1 MDLVYRRYKRDGHFC
16 SKGRNSRICKGDSGG
31 PLFCTSNN
39 KELVSSYN
47 SLSKMART
55 VWDKILSNWQ
65 HKLQESLLNYP
76 FFQRWLAFDQF
87 KNLSFGAELQ
97 KPTLFGVTSIGGDCG
112 NRGSKYPDLFSDVRI
127 PDVSDWIKNVTE
139 IESHITTTKTMCE
152 KLEIYFGVNPFGV
165 NGFYNVKIIGNRKEW
180 VHDGFRIHSDAS
192 KRYWFITPDGH
203 RGQFLKAPR
212 KSDCPSGQ
220 W

>member
-1 MDLVYRRYKRDGHFC
+1 MSLASNYYKRQGHFC
-16 SKGRNSRICKGDSGG
+16 SKGRNSRICHGDKGG

-97 KPTLFGVTSIGGDCG
+97 KPTLFGLTSHGGDCG
-112 NRGSKYPDLFSDVRI
+112 INYPNVFSDVRI
-127 PDVSDWIKNVTE
+127 PEVSDWIKNVTN
-139 IESHITTTKTMCE
+139 ITTTKTICE
-152 KLEIYFGVNPFGV
+152 KLEIYFGGNPFGV
-165 NGFYNVKIIGNRKEW
+165 NGFYNLKNNGNREEW
-180 VHDGFRIHSDAS
+180 VRDGFRIHSDGP

-203 RGQFLKAPR
+203 RGKFLEAPR
-212 KSDCPSGQ
+212 TSDCPSGY
-220 W
+220 WHKT